1 MWASKVTLM
10 ALDLTFP
17 RRGCGLP
24 HPRGLGGPGHRFR
37 RRAVLGRAGSRAFP
51 VPGGQIPGA
60 SRESLSSLHRKTGG
74 DTLLL
79 ESLCRRVSRLWCR
92 GRQPPRKPLRP
103 HPSRSPAAPPGG
115 CYDRGGGQGRPRRQG
130 PGRER
135 ASRRVALGIRFRRG
149 AGAPRVPPSCRG
161 GRAGEGK
168 GSVPEAPPTA
178 GFRALAVGV
187 EERRQE
193 KRTEGRSRPE
203 GSREAGGAGGRA
215 PDRRFS
221 TLAAQQHPREPWQVP
236 TPGPPQLTSYPGV
249 SRAAARPGNRSAENH
264 CPPTLGFSDFF
275 PCQLI
280 PLTAR
285 WCPLPG
291 KSFCCSRHRLNNPF
305 SL

>member
-1 MWASKVTLM
+1 MEDWVGISATLDILSLKNIQEERFNRQLEVQDRRLGEVRGPPLY
-10 ALDLTFP
+10 AVWRLTSS
-17 RRGCGLP
+17 
-24 HPRGLGGPGHRFR
+24 
-37 RRAVLGRAGSRAFP
+37 GRARPPFVSPFSSVLVSRFLPRAAALVCA
-51 VPGGQIPGA
+51 VP
-60 SRESLSSLHRKTGG
+60 SDLSSTDKFDL
-74 DTLLL
+74 
-79 ESLCRRVSRLWCR
+79 R
-92 GRQPPRKPLRP
+92 G
-103 HPSRSPAAPPGG
+103 H
-115 CYDRGGGQGRPRRQG
+115 DRGGGQGRPRRQG

-135 ASRRVALGIRFRRG
+135 ASRRVALGVRFRRG

-193 KRTEGRSRPE
+193 KRTEGRSRPG

-249 SRAAARPGNRSAENH
+249 SRAGARPGNRSAENH